1 MIKTKEIIVSISL
14 ILAGY
19 LIAKM
24 FSCICEKFT
33 VSSQSNSENDKSSK
47 SSKSSKLWIWIWIVS
62 AIALLGIGIVIYTF
76 YNKEKNMVVTAELTS
91 DKMTT
96 TNN

>member
-24 FSCICEKFT
+24 FSSICEKFT

-47 SSKSSKLWIWIWIVS
+47 SSKLWIWIWIVS
-62 AIALLGIGIVIYTF
+62 VIALLGIGIVIYTF

>member
-1 MIKTKEIIVSISL
+1 MIKTKEIFVSISL

-24 FSCICEKFT
+24 FSSICEKFS
-33 VSSQSNSENDKSSK
+33 VSSQSNSEDDKSSK
-47 SSKSSKLWIWIWIVS
+47 SWIWIVLV
-62 AIALLGIGIVIYTF
+62 IALLGIVGIGIYAF
-76 YNKEKNMVVTAELTS
+76 YNKEKDMLVTAELTS